1 MIKNRNLSNEEKIVI
16 DSKVEK
22 FLNEEIFNWSIISE
36 DMDVE
41 VDESIEEKVIKEII
55 EVLKNR
61 INYYF

>member
-36 DMDVE
+36 DMEVE

-61 INYYF
+61 INYY

>member
-1 MIKNRNLSNEEKIVI
+1 MIKNRNLSNEEKIII

-22 FLNEEIFNWSIISE
+22 FLNEEIFNWNIVSE
-36 DMDVE
+36 DMDIE

-61 INYYF
+61 INYY

>member
-36 DMDVE
+36 DVDIE

-61 INYYF
+61 INYY

>member
-16 DSKVEK
+16 YSKVEK
-22 FLNEEIFNWSIISE
+22 FLNEEIFNWIIISE
-36 DMDVE
+36 DMDIE

-61 INYYF
+61 INYY

>member
-1 MIKNRNLSNEEKIVI
+1 MIKNRNLSSEEKIVI

-22 FLNEEIFNWSIISE
+22 FLNEEIFNWSIVSE
-36 DMDVE
+36 DMDIE

-61 INYYF
+61 INYY

>member
-36 DMDVE
+36 DMDIE

-61 INYYF
+61 INYY

>member
-22 FLNEEIFNWSIISE
+22 FLNEEIFNWIIISE
-36 DMDVE
+36 DMDIE

-61 INYYF
+61 INYY